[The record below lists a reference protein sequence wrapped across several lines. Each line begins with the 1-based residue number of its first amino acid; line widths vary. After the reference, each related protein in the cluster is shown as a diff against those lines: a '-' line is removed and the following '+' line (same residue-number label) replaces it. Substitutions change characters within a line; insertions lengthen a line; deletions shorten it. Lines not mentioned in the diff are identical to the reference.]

1 MDIENNLSSDYE
13 RNVEQEETSDPP
25 WFNETGLTKD
35 YVRVNEALCDAFLD
49 GRFAG
54 RALYLTLDQRAQDEI
69 ASKLSV
75 DEGDVEAF
83 CCRAVGNSLFTEG
96 DPYINVRRATWNW
109 LLDSDDGRPPFL
121 AVLYTLSHAAE
132 LMAAEGD
139 WGQNNYYVRL
149 SQVTGLPRDLLSKH
163 ASTTKVFWSWLAN
176 WLADNDYELGRPTAS
191 APGTWKYVGLAMS
204 QAFVRASD
212 RELFHDIFETYGFT
226 ANERLTVDELRP
238 YLDEWMNSSKPNAR
252 LKEAWRKKDLRN
264 RLCEVALDEFYDWAT
279 TEGSSSAKGKGGGAS
294 KKRLA
299 LLAAIVPSFPKRS
312 LSLQLGRAEELDGAI
327 EDLSGVDG
335 QSFALGN
342 FSYGA
347 FATLSPNPLGKG
359 AEGIAR
365 KLELGAGD
373 GVYWW
378 ASRLVVPLVKS
389 EDGSYW
395 SEVSHATFGVPHLLL
410 VRNASQVVKELE
422 GFLSAASTGEAKVL
436 AHDQIDG
443 LPAGWLLYTDVWI
456 TRSDV
461 EVSKDLQHIVP
472 LSADLGI
479 TVSGGLQ
486 MSRGVWHARVPPSI
500 HLVAEDGPTRLELQ
514 QPRIHGEKPVRT
526 ECASGR
532 SCTMELDG
540 LGDGSFFVS
549 GYAGKKEFGEK
560 AILLRSA
567 SRPRPLNRQER
578 GRLVYKDLVSATQ
591 AEEQGEGSTVR
602 GHLVSLKSGT
612 AGCEEIDA
620 VFEDF
625 LGEVPSGEH
634 EGDVQSV
641 DFANIPSSSLQV
653 TADLGEQLKQS
664 CAERGFHVWQCEY
677 TPHKVSMSTPLQME
691 CTGCGSVV
699 LMKNRGRKSASSKS
713 SNRTAGVP
721 TIPRTPSWSGQPT
734 FDTRSSIDHDLFFD
748 ALCFL
753 GNGSFS
759 TLESIV
765 SDVDLEPWR
774 LGQVAA
780 AYSALGLLDIS
791 YKPGTSRVAAWSVP
805 APALYMVDDAT
816 AVLSGFRCEKL
827 TDDIDVRVTAAGEEL
842 DLSSIDNQP
851 TKITVTGL
859 DFDGLVRVL
868 DGAHDPL
875 GRPLQVVKNFAVQFS
890 AAARSIGGYRQ
901 SLLPVSLGSNLRN
914 LQKFDVQK
922 ARWRTV
928 EERDGVG
935 AYRFDHAG
943 RMYVFQSGE
952 GVAFSGPQQVVKL
965 LAARSE
971 ATRLHTYEPTIQ
983 SFTSTLGA
991 EPLGLLERVLVS
1003 CSGKLP
1009 SREQPGLVTYERVSP
1024 QVASLI
1030 MKTLYDGEIV

>member
-1 MDIENNLSSDYE
+1 MVS
-13 RNVEQEETSDPP
+13 
-25 WFNETGLTKD
+25 WFNGTGLTKD
-35 YVRVNEALCDAFLD
+35 YIRVNEALCDAFLD

-54 RALYLTLDQRAQDEI
+54 RALYLTLDQRAQDEV
-69 ASKLSV
+69 SSRL
-75 DEGDVEAF
+75 GVEENEVEEF
-83 CCRAVGNSLFTEG
+83 CCRAVGDSLFREG
-96 DPYINVRRATWNW
+96 NPYFNVQRTARKWF
-109 LLDSDDGRPPFL
+109 LKSDEGMPPFL

-149 SQVTGLPRDLLSKH
+149 SQVTGLPRDLLSKY
-163 ASTTKVFWSWLAN
+163 ASTTKIFWSWFAN
-176 WLADNDYELGRPTAS
+176 WLAENDYELGRPTAS

-238 YLDEWMNSSKPNAR
+238 YLDEWMNSSKPNGR

-264 RLCEVALDEFYDWAT
+264 RLCEVALDEFYDWASI
-279 TEGSSSAKGKGGGAS
+279 EVSLNAKRKRGGAF

-299 LLAAIVPSFPKRS
+299 LLAAIVPSFPRRS
-312 LSLQLGRAEELDGAI
+312 LSLQLGRAEELESAI

-335 QSFALGN
+335 QEFALGN
-342 FSYGA
+342 FTYGA
-347 FATLSPNPLGKG
+347 FATLSPNPLGKA

-365 KLELGAGD
+365 KLELSAGD
-373 GVYWW
+373 GVYSWS
-378 ASRLVVPLVKS
+378 SRLVVPLVKS

-410 VRNASQVVKELE
+410 VRNAPKIVKELE
-422 GFLSAASTGEAKVL
+422 GFLSSASTGEAKVL
-436 AHDQIDG
+436 GPEQLDG

-461 EVSKDLQHIVP
+461 EVSRDLQHIVP

-486 MSRGVWHARVPPSI
+486 MSRGVWHTKVPPSI

-514 QPRIHGEKPVRT
+514 QPRIHGEKPVQTQR
-526 ECASGR
+526 ASGR
-532 SCTMELDG
+532 SCTMGLDG

-549 GYAGKKEFGEK
+549 GYAGNKELGEK

-578 GRLVYKDLVSATQ
+578 GQLVYKDLVSATQ
-591 AEEQGEGSTVR
+591 AIGQFADSTVR
-602 GHLVSLKSGT
+602 GHLVSVEGGS
-612 AGCEEIDA
+612 AECDEIDA
-620 VFEDF
+620 FFGDD
-625 LGEVPSGEH
+625 LANVPVGEH
-634 EGDVQSV
+634 EDDVAADDFVSV
-641 DFANIPSSSLQV
+641 PNSPIQV
-653 TADLGEQLKQS
+653 ATDWEKQS
-664 CAERGFHVWQCEY
+664 CAERGFHYWKCES

-691 CTGCGSVV
+691 CKGCGSVV
-699 LMKNRGRKSASSKS
+699 LMKNRGRKSASSKK
-713 SNRTAGVP
+713 SNRTTGVP
-721 TIPRTPSWSGQPT
+721 AIPRTPSWSGQPT
-734 FDTRSSIDHDLFFD
+734 FDRRSNIDHDLFFD

-780 AYSALGLLDIS
+780 GYSALGLLDVS
-791 YKPGTSRVAAWSVP
+791 YKPGTFRVAAWSVP
-805 APALYMVDDAT
+805 APALYMVDDIT

-827 TDDIDVRVTAAGEEL
+827 TDEIDVRVTAAGGVL
-842 DLSSIDNQP
+842 DLTSTDDQP

-859 DFDGLVRVL
+859 DFEDLVRIL
-868 DGAHDPL
+868 DGAQDPL
-875 GRPLQVVKNFAVQFS
+875 GRPLQIVKNFAVQFS
-890 AAARSIGGYRQ
+890 AAARSMGGYRQ

-928 EERDGVG
+928 EERNGVG

-971 ATRLHTYEPTIQ
+971 ATRLHAYEPATQ
-983 SFTSTLGA
+983 SFSSTLGA
-991 EPLGLLERVLVS
+991 EPLGILERVLVS

-1024 QVASLI
+1024 RVASLI